1 MQAPYV
7 VVSGIRSDY
16 NVKLDKQRGARKFL
30 KSWCGKGGNVC
41 STYIKIY
48 IQVKSIFLKKSKQ
61 QNEENTCL

>member
-30 KSWCGKGGNVC
+30 KG
-41 STYIKIY
+41 
-48 IQVKSIFLKKSKQ
+48 
-61 QNEENTCL
+61 